1 MTPFA
6 SDDVEE
12 NVSTY
17 WNSSSQSFSKKST
30 VLEKHDNTFKYPSKP
45 QLILSHQCINV
56 DGFQMWHSLYGTS
69 ALITQPPPARTIDA
83 KGVLDLQ
90 AGAGLL
96 AKHRRHAQH
105 VLEGEHIVVGEHSA
119 DSVSERVDLWV
130 GKRGRKKFQCQ
141 VRASLGLRHL
151 PKVQGSESEKK
162 IT

>member
-1 MTPFA
+1 
-6 SDDVEE
+6 
-12 NVSTY
+12 
-17 WNSSSQSFSKKST
+17 
-30 VLEKHDNTFKYPSKP
+30 
-45 QLILSHQCINV
+45 
-56 DGFQMWHSLYGTS
+56 MWMGSRCGTS
-69 ALITQPPPARTIDA
+69 ALITQPPPAPTIDA

-96 AKHRRHAQH
+96 AEHRRHAQH

-130 GKRGRKKFQCQ
+130 GKRGRKKFQRK

-151 PKVQGSESEKK
+151 PKVQCSESEKK